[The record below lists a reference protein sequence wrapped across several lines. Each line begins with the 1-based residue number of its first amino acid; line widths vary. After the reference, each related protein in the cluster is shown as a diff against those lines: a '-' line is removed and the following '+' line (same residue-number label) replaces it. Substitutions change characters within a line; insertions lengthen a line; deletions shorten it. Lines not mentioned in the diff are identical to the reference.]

1 MINKLRIKFILI
13 TMGALILLLIAIL
26 ITANLVMQKAS
37 ERETND
43 FLQRLFMSD
52 GKTPDIPQK
61 NPVLPPNQPP
71 MIEFF
76 SVKLDE
82 NNTIIEIINRKTG
95 LEDERAE
102 ELAMEAFESGKEEGT
117 IEEMKYLIEDKSYG
131 KIIIFADQTLQN
143 VLLRE
148 LRDLSYTIGIISI
161 IVIFVIVLFLS
172 KLVTKP
178 VAETFEKQ
186 KRFISDSGH
195 ELKTPLS
202 ILAANADMLELE
214 QGKNQW
220 LSQIKQQSKRMNKL
234 IHELLLLARI
244 DDSRAKIQF
253 REFNLSQRL
262 INTILPL
269 EVIAFEQKKEIKFEI
284 AENIF
289 YRGNEKNITAMLEA
303 LLDNAIK
310 YSDEKSTIFVKLY
323 LKGSKKII
331 EVQNKGKKISEKSM
345 NRIFEKF
352 YRVDDSRARET
363 GGYGL
368 GLSIVKNIVDLHKG
382 KIEVD
387 CKHDGMITFRVTI

>member
-1 MINKLRIKFILI
+1 
-13 TMGALILLLIAIL
+13 MGALILLLISIL
-26 ITANLVMQKAS
+26 ITANIVMHRAS

-43 FLQRLFMSD
+43 FLYNLVFND
-52 GKTPDIPQK
+52 GNISELPQ
-61 NPVLPPNQPP
+61 NNLELPRKRPSI
-71 MIEFF
+71 IEFF
-76 SVKLDE
+76 SVKLNNE
-82 NNTIIEIINRKTG
+82 NQIIELINRKTG
-95 LEDERAE
+95 LVDESAE
-102 ELAMEAFESGKEEGT
+102 ELAMEAFKSGKEEG
-117 IEEMKYLIEDKSYG
+117 IIGEMKYLIEDKSYG
-131 KIIIFADQTLQN
+131 KIIVFADQTLQN

-161 IVIFVIVLFLS
+161 VIIFVIVLFLS

-186 KRFISDSGH
+186 KRFIADSGH

-202 ILAANADMLELE
+202 ILSANADMLELE

-220 LSQIKQQSKRMNKL
+220 LSQIKQQSNRMNKL
-234 IHELLLLARI
+234 IHELLLLART
-244 DDSRAKIQF
+244 DDRRGKIQF

-262 INTILPL
+262 INTVLPL

-284 AENIF
+284 AENVF
-289 YRGNEKNITAMLEA
+289 YKGNEKNITAMLEA

-310 YSDEKSTIFVKLY
+310 YSDEKSTIFVRLH
-323 LKGSKKII
+323 LKGTKKII
-331 EVQNKGKKISEKSM
+331 EIQNKGKKLNEKSM
-345 NRIFEKF
+345 KRIFEKF

-387 CKHDGMITFRVTI
+387 CKQDGMITFRVTL